1 MEAHPADS
9 PLAFGESVS
18 GEWNIKKPKS
28 VEERIQN
35 AKSWHTKSKAKAQ
48 LLVDNFEDECNL
60 TFAAWTERFYILQ
73 GGKVVYQGEDMFT
86 YSVNETRHA
95 LKKILD
101 ASQGPAG
108 ESVSAA

>member
-9 PLAFGESVS
+9 ALSFGESVS
-18 GEWNIKKPKS
+18 GEWHIKKPKS

-108 ESVSAA
+108 ASVSAA